1 MTSRLALVQGY
12 HFFLYVQVY
21 SKLAHVP
28 PKRRAGGDRSDRTE
42 SIPATGAG

>member
-21 SKLAHVP
+21 SKLTHVP
-28 PKRRAGGDRSDRTE
+28 PKHRTGGDRSDTTE
-42 SIPATGAG
+42 SIRTTGVD